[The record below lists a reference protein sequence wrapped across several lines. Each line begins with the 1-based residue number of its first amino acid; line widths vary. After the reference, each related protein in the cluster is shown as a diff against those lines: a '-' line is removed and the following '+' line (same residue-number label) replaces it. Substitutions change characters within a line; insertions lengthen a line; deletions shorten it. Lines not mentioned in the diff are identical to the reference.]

1 MWGRQAVSAIGKL
14 NQWCARCM
22 MSAAAPWMGA
32 PGARLASRFFIQ
44 FRIFHQVREALRTGA
59 PSSQKFLRSAS
70 PRRSIIF
77 GLLCAAPLLFGA
89 SRFGSPTGLP
99 AIGSGPE
106 RYWLG
111 CVAAGAEAVC
121 GTSSRRNSR
130 LLPERRCARK
140 FVNGVSAKGLGAAR
154 MRKRI
159 GLRAIVGDLF
169 LQRIGKHE
177 AIAAESLGVIKGCIR
192 SRDDLG
198 QQALA

>member
-1 MWGRQAVSAIGKL
+1 MHDVCGCSLDGRPRGPACKPVLYPVPYLPPGEGSLANRCTIIAKVPALGKSTAKHYFWPSL
-14 NQWCARCM
+14 RG
-22 MSAAAPWMGA
+22 AAFV
-32 PGARLASRFFIQ
+32 R
-44 FRIFHQVREALRTGA
+44 RIPIWF
-59 PSSQKFLRSAS
+59 SN
-70 PRRSIIF
+70 
-77 GLLCAAPLLFGA
+77 
-89 SRFGSPTGLP
+89 GST

-111 CVAAGAEAVC
+111 CVAVGAEAVC

-130 LLPERRCARK
+130 LLPERRCARR
-140 FVNGVSAKGLGAAR
+140 FVNGGSAKGLGAAR

>member
-32 PGARLASRFFIQ
+32 PGAQLASRFFIQ

-99 AIGSGPE
+99 QLAPAPNDTG
-106 RYWLG
+106 W
-111 CVAAGAEAVC
+111 VALRRGLKRSAG
-121 GTSSRRNSR
+121 
-130 LLPERRCARK
+130 LLAGE
-140 FVNGVSAKGLGAAR
+140 
-154 MRKRI
+154 
-159 GLRAIVGDLF
+159 
-169 LQRIGKHE
+169 
-177 AIAAESLGVIKGCIR
+177 IAACFPSGVARGSLLMEVLR
-192 SRDDLG
+192 RV
-198 QQALA
+198 